1 MGNRNTTTL
10 DNHFDYL
17 GQKVTGSHVSRYGD
31 VSFKDD
37 MIGEYMGYSDT
48 YTTNTTPSS
57 SSQTANSHIKQDSP
71 DNELLFRRYKA
82 KTTSGAEKKK
92 WEAAVEEEVALRAQV
107 DNYVTRLT
115 KKHKHFKRVSHVKN
129 MECYKKGIN
138 QLIEAVG
145 HSDYSLKYYDVI
157 ANMCNE
163 DKKAFEQ
170 SVRCDPSV
178 FVCFIIVL

>member
-1 MGNRNTTTL
+1 
-10 DNHFDYL
+10 
-17 GQKVTGSHVSRYGD
+17 
-31 VSFKDD
+31 
-37 MIGEYMGYSDT
+37 MIGEYMEYSDIF
-48 YTTNTTPSS
+48 TTNTSPSS
-57 SSQTANSHIKQDSP
+57 SSQTANSHIKWDSR

-92 WEAAVEEEVALRAQV
+92 WEAAVEEEVALRAKV
-107 DNYVTRLT
+107 DNYVSRLT

-138 QLIEAVG
+138 QLIETVG

-163 DKKAFEQ
+163 DKKAFQ
-170 SVRCDPSV
+170 
-178 FVCFIIVL
+178 